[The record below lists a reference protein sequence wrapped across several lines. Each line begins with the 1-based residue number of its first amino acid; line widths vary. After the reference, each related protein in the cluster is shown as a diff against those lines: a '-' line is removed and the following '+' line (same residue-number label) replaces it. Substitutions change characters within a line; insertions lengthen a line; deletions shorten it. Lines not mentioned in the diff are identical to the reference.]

1 MGDYFI
7 RYIPLPMSV
16 EGVTV
21 PNDDGTYSI
30 YINSNLPQSRQESV
44 LRHELNHIR
53 MNHLY
58 CSDDIQTIESEAQ
71 QKPPAKEASV
81 EGRL

>member
-7 RYIPLPMSV
+7 RYIPLPCHV

-30 YINSNLPQSRQESV
+30 YINSTLPVCVQQTA
-44 LRHELNHIR
+44 LRHEVNHIR

-58 CSDDIQTIESEAQ
+58 SVDDITTIESEATE
-71 QKPPAKEASV
+71 KASSM
-81 EGRL
+81 GDLFRL